1 MFDRTVA
8 LTDAIEAAA
17 EEEGGGVP
25 MATYLEA
32 RMLAHNTAAGLADAV
47 GRARAA
53 VAADREA
60 AAVAAAVAS
69 ASADGDDE
77 AGPSGVERVA
87 AP

>member
-32 RMLAHNTAAGLADAV
+32 RMLAHNTADGLADAV

-60 AAVAAAVAS
+60 AAVAAATA
-69 ASADGDDE
+69 ASADADSE
-77 AGPSGVERVA
+77 AGPSGVE
-87 AP
+87 

>member
-17 EEEGGGVP
+17 VEEGGGVP

-32 RMLAHNTAAGLADAV
+32 RMLAHNTADGLADAV

-53 VAADREA
+53 MAADREA
-60 AAVAAAVAS
+60 AAVAALA
-69 ASADGDDE
+69 ASADGDGE
-77 AGPSGVERVA
+77 AGPSGVE
-87 AP
+87 